1 MTYVKTYEDF
11 LNERRPLRHPLINQL
26 MQELTRPIQ
35 VPDPADRNRENIFA
49 SEIDEKRLDV
59 AFVTQPNKTADT
71 GVFEIRDERNKLLYT
86 GIDIQEIIDIIQSHI
101 PIGRH

>member
-1 MTYVKTYEDF
+1 
-11 LNERRPLRHPLINQL
+11 

-35 VPDPADRNRENIFA
+35 VPDPADRHRENIFS
-49 SEIDEKRLDV
+49 SEIDKKRLAV

-71 GVFEIRDERNKLLYT
+71 GVFEIRDEQNKLLYT
-86 GIDIQEIIDIIQSHI
+86 GIDIQEIMAIIHKHI

>member
-1 MTYVKTYEDF
+1 MAHIKTYEDF
-11 LNERRPLRHPLINQL
+11 LNERRPTRHPLINQL

-35 VPDPADRNRENIFA
+35 VPDPAAPNRENIFS
-49 SEIDEKRLDV
+49 SEIDKKRLAV

-71 GVFEIRDERNKLLYT
+71 GVFEIRDEQNKLLYT
-86 GIDIQEIIDIIQSHI
+86 GIDIQEMIELIQLHI

>member
-1 MTYVKTYEDF
+1 
-11 LNERRPLRHPLINQL
+11 

-35 VPDPADRNRENIFA
+35 VPDPSAPNRENIFS
-49 SEIDEKRLDV
+49 SEIDKKRLAV

-71 GVFEIRDERNKLLYT
+71 GVFEIRDEQNKILYT
-86 GIDIQEIIDIIQSHI
+86 GIDIQEIMAIIQAHI